1 MAEKL
6 KEERS
11 FTNMNNM
18 RKWLH
23 FARQKAEVMVKLIKE
38 FNNSQYG
45 CIKNVQKYILMFLSV
60 SCYIARMTDYFNQ
73 IKVKGGRG
81 VLNSLMAK
89 DVDIGFIAG
98 IHVKA
103 VKAGD
108 LVNLASAE
116 AGRLGMSP
124 NAPTLRELGIPYDFG
139 ATFVVFAPKGTDKA
153 AQDGHLVCDLCG
165 FGKVVAEHIA
175 RLRLRDAK

>member
-73 IKVKGGRG
+73 IKVKKIKTPDG
-81 VLNSLMAK
+81 LITEAEIIK
-89 DVDIGFIAG
+89 T
-98 IHVKA
+98 H
-103 VKAGD
+103 
-108 LVNLASAE
+108 LA
-116 AGRLGMSP
+116 
-124 NAPTLRELGIPYDFG
+124 
-139 ATFVVFAPKGTDKA
+139 
-153 AQDGHLVCDLCG
+153 
-165 FGKVVAEHIA
+165 
-175 RLRLRDAK
+175 